1 VTLPAEAELPAR
13 SWPDVALWTENY
25 CYVCYDPAS
34 EIGVWTHL
42 GRAPFDP
49 TLWRELSMIF
59 LPAGE
64 RLVHKGYGRGE
75 TADGPGA
82 GTLSYECVEPWKR
95 WRSRRDGAAIRTT
108 VKELESRLLADRAHE
123 RVAFELNWTASSP
136 VWDWGEVEDAAG
148 FGKLH
153 YEQLARV
160 RGTLTVGGEAIAFDG
175 TGLRDHTRGP
185 RDFSVVRNHIWAWA
199 SFPSGR
205 GFMLLQVN
213 VDGGSVTR
221 AVTVEDGRLVEQTLA
236 NQPVLTALD
245 QAATPYGLELGGPRI
260 TAELLHLHPN
270 SFDGP
275 NDICLG
281 FDPAVSTTVLF
292 EAFSRFEWNGEVGY
306 GLTERSL
313 RRPGGTATWS
323 GITEAGFGAGLRR

>member
-1 VTLPAEAELPAR
+1 MTMPTESELPAR
-13 SWPDVALWTENY
+13 NWPDVSLWTENY

-49 TLWRELSMIF
+49 TLWRELSMVF
-59 LPAGE
+59 LSTGE
-64 RLVHKGYGRGE
+64 RLVHKGYGRGGSD
-75 TADGPGA
+75 TGPGA
-82 GTLSYECVEPWKR
+82 ATLFYECVEPWKL

-108 VKELESRLLADRAHE
+108 VKDLEAGLLSDRAHE
-123 RVAFELNWTASSP
+123 RVAFNLRWEGISP
-136 VWDWGEVEDAAG
+136 VWDWGEVDAAAG

-153 YEQLARV
+153 YEQLTRV
-160 RGTLTVGGEAIAFDG
+160 RGTVTVGGQEIAFNG

-221 AVTVEDGRLVEQTLA
+221 AVTLDGGRLVEQTLA
-236 NQPVLTALD
+236 NQPVLSSLAQSGD
-245 QAATPYGLELGGPRI
+245 SYVLELGDLRI
-260 TAELLHLHPN
+260 SAELLHLHPN

-275 NDICLG
+275 TDICLG
-281 FDPAVSTTVLF
+281 FDPAVSTTALF
-292 EAFSRFEWNGEVGY
+292 EAFSRFEWDGEVGY

-313 RRPGGTATWS
+313 RRLTGDGV
-323 GITEAGFGAGLRR
+323 